1 MTKDK
6 VIDLINAIVQDKNCR
21 VVLLTAV
28 DEFERALLQQAD
40 VSGSL
45 PSDEKLKEL
54 AYEEIPY
61 NDDKRAWWMR
71 GAQFVRDML
80 GGNDR

>member
-1 MTKDK
+1 MTKDE
-6 VIDLINAIVQDKNCR
+6 
-21 VVLLTAV
+21 LLNWIECYRMDCTKKKDIETAV
-28 DEFERALLQQAD
+28 DAYSKALLQQAG

-80 GGNDR
+80 GGTDR